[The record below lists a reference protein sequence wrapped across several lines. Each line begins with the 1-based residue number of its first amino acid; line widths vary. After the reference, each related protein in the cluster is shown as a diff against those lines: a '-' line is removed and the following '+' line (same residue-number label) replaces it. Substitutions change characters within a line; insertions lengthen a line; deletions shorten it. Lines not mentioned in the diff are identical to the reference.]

1 MEKLEMNDNILFCLN
16 EVHTYLTDEQINTV
30 IERLNND
37 NYLDEQIA
45 QAINYALDKEGLR
58 NNK

>member
-16 EVHTYLTDEQINTV
+16 EVHTHLTDEQINTV

-37 NYLDEQIA
+37 EYLDEQIA

>member
-16 EVHTYLTDEQINTV
+16 EVYHLTDEQINTV

-37 NYLDEQIA
+37 DYLDEQIA
-45 QAINYALDKEGLR
+45 KAINYALDKEGLR